1 MKKMSRSLAMVL
13 CCALLAC
20 CFTAYAGT
28 ASAETES
35 ADLSGKTLTIGLVSS
50 LADTTGRLH
59 QDVINLFIDKWNS
72 EGTLYGATV
81 KLVAYDNLNNGAQ
94 DTEMSIKSVQKL
106 INSDHAQVIIPGQLS
121 NIIQA
126 VGDLINESETVG
138 IGLGLAPT
146 WMEQGWE
153 YIYRTALNNNYQVPS
168 VTATM
173 KSLNQHN
180 IAILYQNTDNCL
192 TFRDSIKAAI
202 KNDGLT
208 VVAEEM
214 LSDGGGTGITG
225 QITSVINSN
234 PDTVFITAMGG
245 NFGTVIKQLRQSG
258 YKGMIYIGQI
268 LTTTEV
274 DSIGD
279 AEVNGV
285 IMCSPYVSYSNV
297 EDCKNDDV
305 KACLQEFYDKY
316 VGINLDNLVS
326 LVNAPAENKPMNKMY
341 TVKFLGNVVEGEPVH
356 YLNLPIDKLKE
367 AVINQ
372 LKDGHPVWFG
382 SDCIKFSGRKDGV
395 FDRDSVKAEQLFNI
409 EYTFTK
415 GDRLMYGDSAMN
427 HAMVILG
434 VNINNEGKADR
445 WRIENS
451 WGKDAGLDG
460 YYIASDSWFDE
471 FVYQVVVDKKYLD
484 KETLGLLDQPLIELE
499 PWDPL
504 GSLAD

>member
-1 MKKMSRSLAMVL
+1 MKKMSRVLAMVL
-13 CCALLAC
+13 CCTLVMC
-20 CFTAYAGT
+20 TFTAF
-28 ASAETES
+28 AETATS
-35 ADLSGKTLTIGLVSS
+35 DLSGKTLTIGLVSS

-72 EGTLYGATV
+72 EGTLYGANV

-126 VGDLINESETVG
+126 VGDLINESEVLG

-146 WMEQGWE
+146 WMEQGWD
-153 YIYRTALNNNYQVPS
+153 YMYRTALNNNYQVPS

-173 KSLNQHN
+173 KSLNQQN

-202 KNDGLT
+202 KNDGLN
-208 VVAEEM
+208 VAAEEM

-234 PDTVFITAMGG
+234 ADTVFITAMGG

-279 AEVNGV
+279 EEVNGV
-285 IMCSPYVSYSNV
+285 IMCSPYVSYENV
-297 EDCKNDDV
+297 EDCKNDFV

-316 VGINLDNLVS
+316 GYCPVDDQFYKMWDAMLLVQNAVLAAKSLDSADIQSVVS
-326 LVNAPAENKPMNKMY
+326 SLKI
-341 TVKFLGNVVEGEPVH
+341 EGTAGMM
-356 YLNLPIDKLKE
+356 D
-367 AVINQ
+367 
-372 LKDGHPVWFG
+372 
-382 SDCIKFSGRKDGV
+382 
-395 FDRDSVKAEQLFNI
+395 
-409 EYTFTK
+409 FTK
-415 GDRLMYGDSAMN
+415 GSNECYYGAR
-427 HAMVILG
+427 AWVYTG
-434 VNINNEGKADR
+434 EG
-445 WRIENS
+445 
-451 WGKDAGLDG
+451 AGGAPVALEDWLE
-460 YYIASDSWFDE
+460 SDL
-471 FVYQVVVDKKYLD
+471 VTKVVVTNQK
-484 KETLGLLDQPLIELE
+484 
-499 PWDPL
+499 
-504 GSLAD
+504 